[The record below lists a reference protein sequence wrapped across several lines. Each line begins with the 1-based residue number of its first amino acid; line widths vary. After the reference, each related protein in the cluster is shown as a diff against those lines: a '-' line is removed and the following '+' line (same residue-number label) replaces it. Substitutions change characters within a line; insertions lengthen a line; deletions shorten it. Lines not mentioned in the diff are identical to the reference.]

1 MIEAFM
7 WGYWGWG
14 GSTGEFVEAF
24 DAAEAQRGHDP
35 PVFVD
40 VRIRREVRAAGFRG
54 DAFEK
59 PLGAGRY
66 VRLQGL
72 GNEGI
77 AAPPRLSAS
86 TSSSYVCSF
95 RRFTDSRLMN
105 GSRKA

>member
-14 GSTGEFVEAF
+14 GSTRELVEAF
-24 DAAEAQRGHDP
+24 DAAEARRGYDP

-59 PLGAGRY
+59 LLGKGRH
-66 VRLQGL
+66 RWMNDL
-72 GNEGI
+72 GNRAVIEGGPMVLKDARVVVDLLDLIVKNDRVCHI
-77 AAPPRLSAS
+77 A
-86 TSSSYVCSF
+86 
-95 RRFTDSRLMN
+95 
-105 GSRKA
+105 